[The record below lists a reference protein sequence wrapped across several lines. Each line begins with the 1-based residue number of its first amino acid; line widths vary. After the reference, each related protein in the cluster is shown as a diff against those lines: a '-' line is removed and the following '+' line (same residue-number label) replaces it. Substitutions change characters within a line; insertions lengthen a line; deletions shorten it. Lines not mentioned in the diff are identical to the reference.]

1 MFFDEE
7 RRKWINKKNSWDK
20 YCILLM
26 LKKKRK
32 WKLEKFILN
41 HIEKIKRNDITEI
54 LSDVI
59 YSHSGDGVNLANLIM
74 SFV

>member
-7 RRKWINKKNSWDK
+7 RRKWFNKKKPWDK
-20 YCILLM
+20 CYVLQM
-26 LKKKRK
+26 LKKRRRRT
-32 WKLEKFILN
+32 LNKFILN

-59 YSHSGDGVNLANLIM
+59 YSYSGDGVNLANLIM